1 MAMTSFVFDER
12 TIDAIAKLKDAFGV
26 STNAAVIRRALALAQ
41 VAAEQADEK
50 HNVLIGGKDDFVK
63 INIAT

>member
-1 MAMTSFVFDER
+1 MAMTSVVFDER
-12 TIDAIAKLKDAFGV
+12 TTAAIAELKQAFGV

-41 VAAEQADEK
+41 VAAEKADEK
-50 HNVLIGGKDDFVK
+50 HNVLIGGKDGYVK

>member
-1 MAMTSFVFDER
+1 MAMTSVVFDER
-12 TIDAIAKLKDAFGV
+12 TTEAIAKLKEAFGV
-26 STNAAVIRRALALAQ
+26 STNAAVIRKALGLAKL
-41 VAAEQADEK
+41 VAEHADEN